1 MRVLYFHT
9 ILSQSKII
17 LETEIWKFFVKSGET
32 MKFENKRNNSQD
44 RLNLNLAK
52 YVLYINR
59 FKLKAISVR

>member
-9 ILSQSKII
+9 ILSQSEII

-32 MKFENKRNNSQD
+32 LKFENKRNSSQD

-59 FKLKAISVR
+59 FKLKVISVG